1 MFLAQ
6 LNMLQEEFFHNM
18 AMLRQQTIRLE
29 LEIQRYLGEDT
40 RGLQYEDLTK
50 LEQELE
56 NSVARIRNRQVHAL
70 INRYY
75 FPNFLCY
82 TRLVFFNF
90 LVYII
95 FNTSV

>member
-29 LEIQRYLGEDT
+29 LEIQRYLGEDM

-56 NSVARIRNRQVHAL
+56 NSVARVRNRHVRAL
-70 INRYY
+70 INR
-75 FPNFLCY
+75 FIFLINFLCY
-82 TRLVFFNF
+82 IRLVLFNF
-90 LVYII
+90 LFYII
-95 FNTSV
+95 FST